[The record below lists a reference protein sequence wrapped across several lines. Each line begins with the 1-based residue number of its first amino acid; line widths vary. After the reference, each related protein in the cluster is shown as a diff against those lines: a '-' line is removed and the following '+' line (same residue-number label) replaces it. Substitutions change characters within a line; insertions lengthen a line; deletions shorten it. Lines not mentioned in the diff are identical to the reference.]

1 MTQAAL
7 QLQAAG
13 FELALMGDGGLVVS
27 PKSRLTDDTRQF
39 IKAHKQELVEYLSRH
54 AVNDVQAQADT
65 SDKAVNDWQQADRA
79 LPGAPCPMSNLS
91 SRWPRQRLTMCRR
104 PSVMG
109 CLRSRPHAG
118 VGQGQ
123 AGSTAP
129 TCTSKT
135 ESPLS
140 PPRCGYR
147 LGMSKVSSS
156 T

>member
-54 AVNDVQAQADT
+54 AANDAHAQADT

-79 LPGAPCPMSNLS
+79 YQAHHVECPICRAAGLGKGS
-91 SRWPRQRLTMCRR
+91 SCAEVRTLLDLITIADH
-104 PSVMG
+104 S
-109 CLRSRPHAG
+109 
-118 VGQGQ
+118 
-123 AGSTAP
+123 
-129 TCTSKT
+129 
-135 ESPLS
+135 
-140 PPRCGYR
+140 
-147 LGMSKVSSS
+147 
-156 T
+156 

>member
-79 LPGAPCPMSNLS
+79 YQAHHAQCPICRAAGLGKGSRCAEGQASWDAYEAAPMPELGKAK
-91 SRWPRQRLTMCRR
+91 RVAPHPPAPARQKAL
-104 PSVMG
+104 
-109 CLRSRPHAG
+109 CLRQDAG
-118 VGQGQ
+118 IDWG
-123 AGSTAP
+123 
-129 TCTSKT
+129 
-135 ESPLS
+135 
-140 PPRCGYR
+140 
-147 LGMSKVSSS
+147 
-156 T
+156 